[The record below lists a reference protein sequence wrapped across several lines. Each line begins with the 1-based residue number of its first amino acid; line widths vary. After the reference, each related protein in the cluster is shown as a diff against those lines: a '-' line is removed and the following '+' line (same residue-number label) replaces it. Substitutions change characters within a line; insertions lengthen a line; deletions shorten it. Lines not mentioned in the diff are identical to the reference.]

1 MEASQPLRLRRTE
14 PAAAGAV
21 EEGPGVCP
29 ARPGGAARDG
39 PGGCPARPGGAAEEE
54 PSPLS
59 PPREAA
65 EGRAEGSG
73 PGRLKQAAPSA
84 AEAEPRPSGRGGLPW
99 AARRLLEAV
108 AMLAGLAA
116 VGGLAVVLYTEV
128 AVGQKMCPKGVEN
141 YVASMVL
148 SAVGDTVAYYN
159 GRWEFQKS
167 GPVIHKELADMG
179 GLGNISL
186 QGWRVSDDTVMH
198 LATAEALVAA
208 GKNPSLPHL
217 YTLLARNYKE
227 CMNDMEGRAPGGM
240 TLEST
245 VKLSPGQPNGWR
257 IPFSPRAG
265 GCGAAMR
272 AMCIGLRFY
281 QPAQLDSLVKVSVE
295 SGRMTH
301 HHPTGYLGAL
311 ASALFTAYAVNSV
324 PPVAWGKGLM
334 EVLPRAKA
342 YVQES
347 GFFVKENM
355 EQWYYFEE
363 KWKKYLEERGI
374 SDGVSSP
381 KFPPKYGVEERDS
394 FYTSLSYSGWGGS
407 SGHDAPMIAY
417 DALLG
422 AGDSWTELAHRAF
435 FHGGDSDSTA
445 AIAASWWGVIH
456 AFKGVPP
463 SLYAHLEYKDRLEK
477 VAKDLYSII

>member
-1 MEASQPLRLRRTE
+1 IFYIE
-14 PAAAGAV
+14 V
-21 EEGPGVCP
+21 
-29 ARPGGAARDG
+29 
-39 PGGCPARPGGAAEEE
+39 
-54 PSPLS
+54 
-59 PPREAA
+59 
-65 EGRAEGSG
+65 
-73 PGRLKQAAPSA
+73 
-84 AEAEPRPSGRGGLPW
+84 
-99 AARRLLEAV
+99 
-108 AMLAGLAA
+108 
-116 VGGLAVVLYTEV
+116 VGG
-128 AVGQKMCPKGVEN
+128 KMHPKEVEN

-148 SAVGDTVAYYN
+148 SALGDTLGYN
-159 GRWEFQKS
+159 NGKWEFQLS
-167 GPVIHKELADMG
+167 GPVIHRELAEMG
-179 GLGNISL
+179 GLGNFSI

-217 YTLLARNYKE
+217 YSLLARNYKE
-227 CMNDMEGRAPGGM
+227 CMNDMVGRAPGSMSLLG
-240 TLEST
+240 TA
-245 VKLSPGQPNGWR
+245 KLKPERPDGWR

-281 QPAQLDSLVKVSVE
+281 RPEQLDTLLRVSVE

-311 ASALFTAYAVNSV
+311 ASALFAAYAVNSV
-324 PPVAWGKGLM
+324 PPQAWGKGLM

-363 KWKKYLEERGI
+363 QWKKYLAERGI
-374 SDGVSSP
+374 SDGVSLP
-381 KFPPKYGVEERDS
+381 RFPSAYGVEERDS
-394 FYTSLSYSGWGGS
+394 FYASLSYSGWGGG

-422 AGDSWTELAHRAF
+422 AGGSWTELAHRAF

-445 AIAASWWGVIH
+445 AIAASWWGIIH
-456 AFKGVPP
+456 GFQGVPP
-463 SLYAHLEYKDRLEK
+463 SLYAHLEYKERLEK
-477 VAKDLYSII
+477 VARDLYSI

>member
-1 MEASQPLRLRRTE
+1 MGRAGLRW
-14 PAAAGAV
+14 A
-21 EEGPGVCP
+21 P
-29 ARPGGAARDG
+29 ARP
-39 PGGCPARPGGAAEEE
+39 
-54 PSPLS
+54 
-59 PPREAA
+59 
-65 EGRAEGSG
+65 
-73 PGRLKQAAPSA
+73 
-84 AEAEPRPSGRGGLPW
+84 
-99 AARRLLEAV
+99 LEAL
-108 AMLAGLAA
+108 AGLAGLAA
-116 VGGLAVVLYTEV
+116 IGALAVVFYTEV
-128 AVGQKMCPKGVEN
+128 VMGQKMCPKGVEN
-141 YVASMVL
+141 YVASIVL
-148 SAVGDTVAYYN
+148 SAVGDTLGYYN

-186 QGWRVSDDTVMH
+186 QGWIVSDDTVMH

-208 GKNPSLPHL
+208 GKNPRLPHL

-227 CMNDMEGRAPGGM
+227 CMNDMEGRAPGAM
-240 TLEST
+240 SLEST
-245 VKLSPGQPNGWR
+245 TKLDPGQPNGWQ

-281 QPAQLDSLVKVSVE
+281 QPAQLDTLVKVSIE

-334 EVLPRAKA
+334 EVLPQAKA

-363 KWKKYLEERGI
+363 QWKKYLAERGI

-381 KFPPKYGVEERDS
+381 KFPAKYGVEERDS
-394 FYTSLSYSGWGGS
+394 FYASLSYSGWGGS

-477 VAKDLYSII
+477 VAKGLYSII